1 MYFQKLFSNI
11 ADGIDIENSI
21 ADTVG
26 SRNYRA
32 YSSIGLSYHTLRQ
45 EVSAELLERFPV
57 EIRPDHVNIG
67 IMTTINCP
75 SHKDHMNI
83 HLLKRYGFDIN
94 SRQSIST
101 NLLYYVRDGGG
112 ETRFYE
118 PKPNAKELHAENS
131 GKESRNISYL
141 NHDLNK
147 VDSFVA
153 ETGDYYLLNVSKIH
167 SVNNLINPPRM
178 MLTFSWH
185 LTPYQEVLEQL
196 LLNNVCT
203 LKTST

>member
-1 MYFQKLFSNI
+1 MS
-11 ADGIDIENSI
+11 G
-21 ADTVG
+21 TVG
-26 SRNYRA
+26 NRNYRA
-32 YSSIGLSYHTLRQ
+32 YSSVGLSYHGLKQ
-45 EVSAELLERFPV
+45 EVFIELLNRFP
-57 EIRPDHVNIG
+57 ESIRPDFVNMG
-67 IMTTINCP
+67 IMTTPNCP
-75 SHKDHMNI
+75 SHKDHMSLN
-83 HLLKRYGFDIN
+83 LLKKYNLDTNVHRP
-94 SRQSIST
+94 IST
-101 NLLYYVRDGGG
+101 NLLYYLSAGEG

-118 PKPNAKELHAENS
+118 PKPNAKELHVQNS
-131 GKESRNISYL
+131 GPESRNITYL
-141 NHDLNK
+141 NHDLDR
-147 VDSFVA
+147 VSSFVA